1 MCEQSDHQPAVLR
14 ELVER
19 VQRIDVIGTP
29 EWTANSS
36 LRGLAQMEVV
46 LAPRADRPQPPAT
59 WDRRRPDHAEV
70 NFRPRDL
77 GPSCDRW
84 PSLSAP

>member
-29 EWTANSS
+29 EWDREQ
-36 LRGLAQMEVV
+36 LRPGTGAGLTM
-46 LAPRADRPQPPAT
+46 
-59 WDRRRPDHAEV
+59 RR
-70 NFRPRDL
+70 
-77 GPSCDRW
+77 
-84 PSLSAP
+84 

>member
-36 LRGLAQMEVV
+36 
-46 LAPRADRPQPPAT
+46 
-59 WDRRRPDHAEV
+59 
-70 NFRPRDL
+70 DL
-77 GPSCDRW
+77 GQ
-84 PSLSAP
+84 APA

>member
-14 ELVER
+14 ELIER

-46 LAPRADRPQPPAT
+46 LAPRADRPSPRAT

>member
-36 LRGLAQMEVV
+36 LRGLAEMEVV
-46 LAPRADRPQPPAT
+46 LAPRADRPQPP
-59 WDRRRPDHAEV
+59 H
-70 NFRPRDL
+70 DL
-77 GPSCDRW
+77 GQ
-84 PSLSAP
+84 APA